1 MVVDLLIVT
10 VYHSVR
16 QKVQKQ
22 NTTTVM
28 LHQQLTKPIKF
39 PKTAVILLTEALM
52 FNQSI
57 VTIIVALISSGTLG
71 TIITAMA
78 KKKDRKHIDSVKQ
91 IVEDTM
97 GTIRQDVETLKNNQ
111 KDMTQK
117 IDNLLVKTQTLNKEL
132 EHQKQVSQTCDYHL
146 IKALRKKGVIN
157 GDSEVIIELLM
168 KDGNLLLN
176 DNPNGGANDR

>member
-1 MVVDLLIVT
+1 
-10 VYHSVR
+10 
-16 QKVQKQ
+16 
-22 NTTTVM
+22 
-28 LHQQLTKPIKF
+28 
-39 PKTAVILLTEALM
+39 M

-78 KKKDRKHIDSVKQ
+78 KKRDRKHIASVKQ
-91 IVEDTM
+91 IVEDTV

-132 EHQKQVSQTCDYHL
+132 EHQKQVSQTCDYQL

-157 GDSEVIIELLM
+157 GDSEVILELLM
-168 KDGNLLLN
+168 RDGNLLLN
-176 DNPNGGANDR
+176 DNGGLNGK

>member
-1 MVVDLLIVT
+1 MPFLPVIAF
-10 VYHSVR
+10 HFA
-16 QKVQKQ
+16 QQQAQPQ
-22 NTTTVM
+22 NTITATLRPVRM
-28 LHQQLTKPIKF
+28 KHTKYPQM
-39 PKTAVILLTEALM
+39 AVILITEGLM

-78 KKKDRKHIDSVKQ
+78 KKQDRKHIDSVTQ
-91 IVEDTM
+91 IVEDTV

-132 EHQKQVSQTCDYHL
+132 EHQKQVSQTCDYRL

-176 DNPNGGANDR
+176 DNSNGGNK

>member
-1 MVVDLLIVT
+1 
-10 VYHSVR
+10 
-16 QKVQKQ
+16 
-22 NTTTVM
+22 
-28 LHQQLTKPIKF
+28 
-39 PKTAVILLTEALM
+39 M

-71 TIITAMA
+71 TIITAMT
-78 KKKDRKHIDSVKQ
+78 KKRDRKHIDSIEQ
-91 IVEDTM
+91 IVEDTV

-132 EHQKQVSQTCDYHL
+132 EHQKQVSQTCDYYL

-176 DNPNGGANDR
+176 DNPNGGANGK

>member
-1 MVVDLLIVT
+1 
-10 VYHSVR
+10 
-16 QKVQKQ
+16 
-22 NTTTVM
+22 
-28 LHQQLTKPIKF
+28 
-39 PKTAVILLTEALM
+39 M

-57 VTIIVALISSGTLG
+57 VTIIVALITSGTLG
-71 TIITAMA
+71 TVITALS
-78 KKKDRKHIDSVKQ
+78 KKRERNHINNIKK
-91 IVEDTM
+91 IVEDSM
-97 GTIRQDVETLKNNQ
+97 GTIRQDVEVLKDNQ

-168 KDGNLLLN
+168 RDGNLLLN
-176 DNPNGGANDR
+176 DNPNGGTNGR

>member
-1 MVVDLLIVT
+1 
-10 VYHSVR
+10 
-16 QKVQKQ
+16 
-22 NTTTVM
+22 
-28 LHQQLTKPIKF
+28 
-39 PKTAVILLTEALM
+39 M

-78 KKKDRKHIDSVKQ
+78 KKRDRKHIDSVKQ
-91 IVEDTM
+91 IVEDTV

-132 EHQKQVSQTCDYHL
+132 EHRSKYPKRATTFLSRRCV
-146 IKALRKKGVIN
+146 RKG
-157 GDSEVIIELLM
+157 S
-168 KDGNLLLN
+168 
-176 DNPNGGANDR
+176 